1 MSIRQ
6 TEIRKGM
13 RLVFDRRVTLHKAQG
28 YGRMTVEPDTEITV
42 TGTFN
47 GFGYGRLNSGGW
59 SWRFDYDDVH
69 LEHRSLGTP
78 PEGALAPDD
87 ERVVWMFQDA
97 ARMADRL
104 GLCADFDRLVDALG
118 FPGRLRTWKL
128 ESEADGIKATFEI
141 KAHSRREA
149 LEKVSGK
156 LGVLPPLS
164 KVKAITA

>member
-1 MSIRQ
+1 MTIRQ
-6 TEIRKGM
+6 TEVRKGQ
-13 RLVFDRRVTLHKAQG
+13 RLVFDRRVTLHRAQH
-28 YGRMTVEPDTEITV
+28 YGRLVVEQDTEITV
-42 TGTFN
+42 TATFN
-47 GFGYGRLNSGGW
+47 GFGYGRLASNGW
-59 SWRFDYDDVH
+59 AWRFDYEDVH

-78 PEGALAPDD
+78 PEGALPPDD

-104 GLCADFDRLVDALG
+104 GLCADFDRIVDALG

-149 LEKVSGK
+149 LDTLSGK
-156 LGVLPPLS
+156 LGVLSPLS